1 MPTILQ
7 IDASPRAA
15 SVSSHL
21 ASKFVAGLKKKDPAT
36 KVFHRNTTRE
46 KLPYVDEVVL
56 NAFFSPADTL
66 NADEKQVLA
75 LSDTLVDE
83 FLAAEIVVFGVPMWN
98 LGIPASLKAWVD
110 LVSRAGRT
118 FKYTPTGVE
127 TLVPAGKKVYVF
139 EARGG
144 AYPAGTPY
152 EAYNQVDPYLR
163 TIFAFFGITDV
174 TIVHADNQSR
184 SGDVAA
190 QGVAAAE
197 AQLAELLA

>member
-1 MPTILQ
+1 
-7 IDASPRAA
+7 
-15 SVSSHL
+15 
-21 ASKFVAGLKKKDPAT
+21 
-36 KVFHRNTTRE
+36 
-46 KLPYVDEVVL
+46 
-56 NAFFSPADTL
+56 
-66 NADEKQVLA
+66 
-75 LSDTLVDE
+75 
-83 FLAAEIVVFGVPMWN
+83 VVFGVPMWN